1 MTMTTTAT
9 DSSAPKQHTNNTV
22 HFVVTGFGP
31 FQNAKENPTTIIA
44 NNLVDYLHSIEKD
57 DGASSSS
64 LAARTTTRVI
74 ETSAQAARKELDDL
88 IPTSPP
94 PNHHHHHAVVY
105 LHLGVN
111 YKGTHFQLEQCGYND
126 ATFRIPDE
134 QGYQPNNKCINEDCT
149 LGTFL
154 ETKLDCH
161 DICEHLSDETSRSC
175 SSVIVVSTD
184 PGRFVCNYTYYY
196 SLTKTQHDKQVYSL
210 FVHVPPFSK
219 VPQEE
224 QLKTIAAIM
233 NCIDSRQLSKK

>member
-1 MTMTTTAT
+1 MTTTTTTTT
-9 DSSAPKQHTNNTV
+9 DSSASAPTNNTV

-57 DGASSSS
+57 HGASSL

-94 PNHHHHHAVVY
+94 NHHHTVVY

-111 YKGTHFQLEQCGYND
+111 YMGTHFQLEQCGYND

-134 QGYQPNNKCINEDCT
+134 QGYQPRNKCINEDCT
-149 LGTFL
+149 LGTLL

-161 DICEHLSDETSRSC
+161 DICEHLSDEASLS
-175 SSVIVVSTD
+175 SSVIVSTD

-196 SLTKTQHDKQVYSL
+196 SLTKTQHDKQVHSL

-224 QLKTIAAIM
+224 QLKTIVAIM
-233 NCIDSRQLSKK
+233 NCIDSQLSNQ